1 MEKRIF
7 NAEETEF
14 IKEIVEEAA
23 LNTLRTFRKEEKERE
38 RNKYDRRLRNAEL
51 LLKNYRNLKEHIK
64 NAVFTDDEIQS
75 ENVNEEFD
83 FENNEEIYISS
94 IKRTKKRTEIM
105 VKHIDNCIEYYTYKC
120 LNSTREEIQ
129 RRVQVIKMLYIN
141 DKEMSYSEIAN
152 ELRKNQ
158 Y

>member
-1 MEKRIF
+1 MKKRIF

-64 NAVFTDDEIQS
+64 NAVFTDDEIQN
-75 ENVNEEFD
+75 ENVVEEFD
-83 FENNEEIYISS
+83 FENNEEVYISS

-152 ELRKNQ
+152 ELRKN
-158 Y
+158 